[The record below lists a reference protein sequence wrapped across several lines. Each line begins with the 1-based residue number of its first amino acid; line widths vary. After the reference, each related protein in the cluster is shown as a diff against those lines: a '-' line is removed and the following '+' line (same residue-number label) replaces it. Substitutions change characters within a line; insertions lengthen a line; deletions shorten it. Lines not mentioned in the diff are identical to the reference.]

1 MSLFDRGYMRP
12 SRPESPGNG
21 MQTLWALIAI
31 NAVMFLLVAPPGS
44 RLYGELCLT
53 IGGIRE
59 FRLYQ
64 LVTAGFLH
72 AGFGHIFFN
81 MWGLYIFGTL
91 VVPHIGGRRFF
102 WLYLIGAVSGNLLF
116 LLFSL
121 PGHVAGLVG
130 ASGAVC
136 AVMMAAAMLEPDR
149 RFIVFLFPVPLK
161 TSTLVIGYTI
171 LEIVLELSG
180 AQAGIA
186 HLAHLGGFLGG
197 YLFLKALYGPRLP
210 WDPLRHKLRPGEWMQ
225 PPREET
231 RKPGRF
237 DTRSTAKSGP
247 VTSRELDALLD
258 KISRHGIN
266 SLSEEELARLRQAR
280 EQMRGR

>member
-81 MWGLYIFGTL
+81 MW
-91 VVPHIGGRRFF
+91 
-102 WLYLIGAVSGNLLF
+102 
-116 LLFSL
+116 
-121 PGHVAGLVG
+121 
-130 ASGAVC
+130 
-136 AVMMAAAMLEPDR
+136 
-149 RFIVFLFPVPLK
+149 
-161 TSTLVIGYTI
+161 
-171 LEIVLELSG
+171 
-180 AQAGIA
+180 
-186 HLAHLGGFLGG
+186 
-197 YLFLKALYGPRLP
+197 
-210 WDPLRHKLRPGEWMQ
+210 
-225 PPREET
+225 
-231 RKPGRF
+231 
-237 DTRSTAKSGP
+237 
-247 VTSRELDALLD
+247 
-258 KISRHGIN
+258 
-266 SLSEEELARLRQAR
+266 
-280 EQMRGR
+280 